1 MATIL
6 VPFRGAEGKRRLAPA
21 TPEARVALGLAML
34 ADVLAAAVAV
44 APTSVVTNDEAAW
57 RGAAEL
63 EVDVLAGVPRGQG
76 PAVEAALRRLEPVG
90 TVLVVNADLPCVQ
103 PDDLRALLDAVPPG
117 GIALAAA
124 ADGTTNALALAE
136 TVPPADVTVVGN
148 VGDDL
153 EVLGLHVSPDL
164 DSVLYALAGLNDE
177 EHGWGRAGET
187 WNALDTVGALG
198 GETWFRLGDR
208 DIGLHLVRTQALRAG
223 RPLSAVTAELT
234 RAFGV
239 ETAILPAT
247 DDLLRTWI
255 ATDAGTFSLEE
266 WFVARGHRDEVDAVR
281 FEGAETAR
289 PVPGVLDAIEAAELL
304 LLAPSNPFVSIGP
317 ILAVAEIRAA
327 LEHRRVPAVAVSPLI
342 GGTGPFGRGLA
353 ARLVE
358 EGDEVVIGSRDP
370 ERAREVAAEL
380 GCRGVRNAAA

>member
-1 MATIL
+1 MAAIL
-6 VPFRGAEGKRRLAPA
+6 VPFRGAEGKRRLAPM

-34 ADVLAAAVAV
+34 ADVLSAAVAV
-44 APTSVVTNDEAAW
+44 AGTTVVTSDEAAW
-57 RGAAEL
+57 RVAAEL
-63 EVDVLAGVPRGQG
+63 EVDVLAGVPMGQG

-124 ADGTTNALALAE
+124 ADGTTNARALVE

-177 EHGWGRAGET
+177 EHGWGRADET
-187 WNALDTVGALG
+187 WNALDTGRELG
-198 GETWFRLGDR
+198 GETGF
-208 DIGLHLVRTQALRAG
+208 
-223 RPLSAVTAELT
+223 
-234 RAFGV
+234 
-239 ETAILPAT
+239 LPAT
-247 DDLLRTWI
+247 DDVLRTWI
-255 ATDAGTFSLEE
+255 DTAAGTFSLEE
-266 WFVARGHRDEVDAVR
+266 WFVARDHRDEVDAVR

-289 PVPGVLDAIEAAELL
+289 PGPGVLEAIDAAELL
-304 LLAPSNPFVSIGP
+304 LVAPSNPFVSIGP

-327 LEHRRVPAVAVSPLI
+327 LERRRVPAVAVSPLI
-342 GGTGPFGRGLA
+342 RGRSLEGPAGPILA
-353 ARLVE
+353 
-358 EGDEVVIGSRDP
+358 P
-370 ERAREVAAEL
+370 
-380 GCRGVRNAAA
+380 